1 MKTVLLACA
10 ILGIATAATARPAAK
25 APAAAPAD
33 PTATTDVEG
42 LTVTPVAQ
50 CLDPKPD
57 PDAPAPRVVSTYP
70 ADGAVIRPGVL
81 VVRVT
86 FNVPMSCKGFF
97 SGVPPFHNPCPDRQQ
112 NWTLSFDRMSIRT
125 VCRADANL
133 EYGVAISD
141 RSENRFISVANKPL
155 EPYAFRFSV
164 SGDTEVR
171 TIRDSLAEDD
181 ALQAAAQAAAE
192 AAARPQLTPVRV
204 KSLNGKPQ

>member
-1 MKTVLLACA
+1 MKTVLLTCA
-10 ILGIATAATARPAAK
+10 ILSVATAATARPAAK
-25 APAAAPAD
+25 TAPRAPAD

-86 FNVPMSCKGFF
+86 FNTPMSCKGFF

-112 NWTLSFDRMSIRT
+112 NWTLSFNRMSIRT

-141 RSENRFISVANKPL
+141 RSENRFISLANKPL

-164 SGDTEVR
+164 SSESEVR
-171 TIRDSLAEDD
+171 TIRESLAEDD
-181 ALQAAAQAAAE
+181 ALQAAAQAAS
-192 AAARPQLTPVRV
+192 RPQLTPVRV
-204 KSLNGKPQ
+204 KALNGKPQ

>member
-1 MKTVLLACA
+1 
-10 ILGIATAATARPAAK
+10 
-25 APAAAPAD
+25 
-33 PTATTDVEG
+33 
-42 LTVTPVAQ
+42 
-50 CLDPKPD
+50 
-57 PDAPAPRVVSTYP
+57 
-70 ADGAVIRPGVL
+70 VL

-97 SGVPPFHNPCPDRQQ
+97 SGAPPFHNPCPGREQ
-112 NWTLSFDRMSIRT
+112 NWTLSFDRLSIRT

-164 SGDTEVR
+164 SGGTEVR

-181 ALQAAAQAAAE
+181 ALQAAAQAAS
-192 AAARPQLTPVRV
+192 RPEFTPVRV

>member
-1 MKTVLLACA
+1 MKTVLLGLA
-10 ILGIATAATARPAAK
+10 ILGLATAATARPAAK
-25 APAAAPAD
+25 TPPATAAD

-42 LTVTPVAQ
+42 VTVTPEAQ

-57 PDAPAPRVVSTYP
+57 PSAPAPKVVSTYP
-70 ADGAVIRPGVL
+70 ANGAVIRPGVL

-97 SGVPPFHNPCPDRQQ
+97 SGAPPFNNPCPGREQ

-141 RSENRFISVANKPL
+141 RSENRFISLGDKPL

-164 SGDTEVR
+164 SAETEVR
-171 TIRDSLAEDD
+171 TIRESLAED
-181 ALQAAAQAAAE
+181 AAVEAAAQ
-192 AAARPQLTPVRV
+192 PQLTPVRV
-204 KSLNGKPQ
+204 RALSAKP